1 MELEEKRELATQVM
15 ETIED
20 IREKLELIDKLMFL
34 IEDEEEIDEDDE

>member
-1 MELEEKRELATQVM
+1 MELDEKRDLTTQVM

>member
-1 MELEEKRELATQVM
+1 MELEEKRELTTQVM

-34 IEDEEEIDEDDE
+34 IEDEEETDEDDE